1 MERSLTRTRTRW
13 GLKGRLVLLTLV
25 VGTVPLLLAIGMA
38 YVQGTRELQTV
49 IGASFAGLATES
61 ARKLDLVFADEI
73 IRITRIARDPAIVEH
88 LAERASIPF
97 SNHDPER
104 QWQGRDEQLVREIT
118 EGPLADRLKWYLNNE
133 AHEPDATRVLFVTD
147 GVGRL
152 VASINTAVGY
162 THGAEAWWQQT
173 LAAGRGGA
181 YLGNVAFDPAL
192 NAYTFHLSVP
202 VTSRDRNRSLGVVH
216 RVFDAKSY
224 LSPFLSPIRFG
235 KTGHVMLIDSGG
247 TVMSCPIL
255 PTGTRLADA
264 ELVRLVTPP
273 DAGWAKTPGDGHGS
287 QTQSIVGFSP
297 LSDTNRLTAASTGTV
312 WHTFAWQS
320 SGELLAPTRHL
331 LARTSVIGLL
341 AIALLAVLGYVAAV
355 RIVTPIRRLQQ
366 GAALIGRGELNEPIS
381 VRTGDEI
388 EQLAEEFNRMNVRLR
403 KAFSGLTQE
412 VEEKAEEIRS
422 LQAYNQ
428 RILDSVPNPI
438 VLLEDER
445 VQYANLAAQRAFGVG
460 DREARGTNLF
470 ELIPLDDSSRER
482 LRDEL
487 HAYAQGLPMSGR
499 TPELAQVSSAD
510 EPPGDP
516 LSPRLG
522 RDTTHAAN
530 ELTIQRVTYR
540 YEMFRI
546 DARSTDHGWV
556 GLVLW
561 DTTGESQMQD
571 QLIQAEKLA
580 GLGVLTSGIGHEL
593 NNPLFGILSL
603 SEAIREEK
611 DATRMK
617 DHASHIVDHAKR
629 MARVIRDFAG
639 SGRRDGADLRDDV
652 NVNEQLDLALRVV
665 GLTDE
670 VTGLQVRRRYQPVP
684 RIRAVPEEI
693 GQVFVSV
700 ITNAIQAMKGK
711 GTIDLSSGVYGEAIV
726 VTIHDSGPGV
736 PKGFASR
743 IFDPFF
749 TTKAPGQGT
758 GLGLTIARRIV
769 LRYGGQIRLE
779 TAESSGATFTLR
791 FPVSHS

>member
-1 MERSLTRTRTRW
+1 
-13 GLKGRLVLLTLV
+13 
-25 VGTVPLLLAIGMA
+25 
-38 YVQGTRELQTV
+38 
-49 IGASFAGLATES
+49 
-61 ARKLDLVFADEI
+61 
-73 IRITRIARDPAIVEH
+73 
-88 LAERASIPF
+88 
-97 SNHDPER
+97 
-104 QWQGRDEQLVREIT
+104 
-118 EGPLADRLKWYLNNE
+118 
-133 AHEPDATRVLFVTD
+133 
-147 GVGRL
+147 
-152 VASINTAVGY
+152 
-162 THGAEAWWQQT
+162 
-173 LAAGRGGA
+173 
-181 YLGNVAFDPAL
+181 VAFDPAL
-192 NAYTFHLSVP
+192 SVYTFHLSVP
-202 VTSRDRNRSLGVVH
+202 VTTRNGDRSLGVVH

-273 DAGWAKTPGDGHGS
+273 HAGWAKTPGDGHGS

-331 LARTSVIGLL
+331 LTRTSVIGLL
-341 AIALLAVLGYVAAV
+341 AITLLAVLGYAAAV
-355 RIVTPIRRLQQ
+355 RIVTPIRRLQE
-366 GAALIGRGELNEPIS
+366 GATLIGRGDLNEPIS

-388 EQLAEEFNRMNVRLR
+388 EQLAAEFNRMNVRLR
-403 KAFSGLTQE
+403 KTFSGLAQE
-412 VEEKAEEIRS
+412 VEDQAEEIRT

-438 VLLEDER
+438 VLLEDDR
-445 VQYANLAAQRAFGVG
+445 VQYANRAARRAFGVG
-460 DREARGTNLF
+460 DHEARGASLF

-482 LRDEL
+482 LRDQV
-487 HAYAQGLPMSGR
+487 HAYAQGLAVSVR
-499 TPELAQVSSAD
+499 APESAQFSAAD
-510 EPPGDP
+510 EPVGDP
-516 LSPRLG
+516 LSPPLTREPEQA
-522 RDTTHAAN
+522 TN
-530 ELTIQRVTYR
+530 ELTIRRVTYR

-546 DARSTDHGWV
+546 DTRSTDHPWV

-561 DTTGESQMQD
+561 DTTGEIQMQD
-571 QLIQAEKLA
+571 QLLQAEKLA

-603 SEAIREEK
+603 SEAIRDER
-611 DATRMK
+611 DPTRMK

-639 SGRRDGADLRDDV
+639 SKRPDSADLRDDV
-652 NVNEQLDLALRVV
+652 DVNEQLDLALRVV

-684 RIRAVPEEI
+684 RIRAVPEEV
-693 GQVFVSV
+693 GQAFVSV
-700 ITNAIQAMKGK
+700 ITNGIQAMKGK
-711 GTIDLSSGVYGEAIV
+711 GTIDLSSGVSGETV
-726 VTIHDSGPGV
+726 VVRIHDSGPGV
-736 PKGFASR
+736 PRGYASR

-779 TAESSGATFTLR
+779 NGDGPGATFVLR
-791 FPVSHS
+791 FPVSHSEPH

>member
-1 MERSLTRTRTRW
+1 MERSPSRTRTRW

-61 ARKLDLVFADEI
+61 ARKLDLVFADEVTL
-73 IRITRIARDPAIVEH
+73 ITRIARDPALVEF
-88 LAERASIPF
+88 LTDRAAAPF
-97 SNHDPER
+97 SLADPGR
-104 QWQGRDEQLVREIT
+104 RWQARDDRLVREIT
-118 EGPLADRLKWYLNNE
+118 EGPLAGRLKWYLNNE

-147 GVGRL
+147 AAGRL
-152 VASINTAVGY
+152 AGSVNTSVDY
-162 THGAEAWWQQT
+162 THGGETWWQKA
-173 LAAGRGGA
+173 LAVGRGGA
-181 YLGNVAFDPAL
+181 YLGNVTFDPAL

-202 VTSRDRNRSLGVVH
+202 VMGSDRKRPLGVVH

-235 KTGHVMLIDSGG
+235 KTGHVMLIDSSG

-273 DAGWAKTPGDGHGS
+273 HAGWAKTPSDGHGS

-297 LSDTNRLTAASTGTV
+297 LSDTNRLTIASTGTV

-331 LARTSVIGLL
+331 LARTSVGGLL
-341 AIALLAVLGYVAAV
+341 AIALLAVLGYAAAV

-366 GAALIGRGELNEPIS
+366 GAALIGRGELNERIS

-388 EQLAEEFNRMNVRLR
+388 EQLAEEFDRMNVRLR

-422 LQAYNQ
+422 LQAYTQ

-438 VLLEDER
+438 VLIEDER
-445 VQYANLAAQRAFGVG
+445 VQYANFAARCAFGVG
-460 DREARGTNLF
+460 DREVHGTNLF

-482 LRDEL
+482 LRDQL
-487 HAYAQGLPMSGR
+487 HVYAQGLAMSGR
-499 TPELAQVSSAD
+499 TPGPVQVSGAD

-516 LSPRLG
+516 LSPRP
-522 RDTTHAAN
+522 TSETSPATN
-530 ELTIQRVTYR
+530 ELTIRRVTYR

-546 DARSTDHGWV
+546 DTRSTEQGWA

-571 QLIQAEKLA
+571 QLLQAEKLA

-603 SEAIREEK
+603 SEAIRDEK
-611 DATRMK
+611 DPTRMK
-617 DHASHIVDHAKR
+617 DHASRIVDHAKR

-639 SGRRDGADLRDDV
+639 STRPDRADLRDDV
-652 NVNEQLDLALRVV
+652 DVNEQLDLALRVV

-670 VTGLQVRRRYQPVP
+670 VTGLQVRRRYQSVP

-700 ITNAIQAMKGK
+700 ITNAIQAMKGR
-711 GTIDLSSGVYGEAIV
+711 GTIDLSSGVSSEAIV
-726 VTIHDSGPGV
+726 VRIHDSGPGV
-736 PKGFASR
+736 PKGYASK

-779 TAESSGATFTLR
+779 PGEGPGATFVLR
-791 FPVSHS
+791 FPTT